1 MELKSVDCFEMLR
14 IINKMDVKKDI
25 IDILV
30 KITGLNKKLEKVQRG
45 LLEIAEKENK
55 TTKEVCSEN
64 VEMVL
69 EFDKLEGQIQGL
81 GMEIVF
87 VIIENIPY
95 AETEVYK
102 LLARMNN
109 ITVKDVKEWDAEKLI
124 NEVKE
129 IIANESFKRFF
140 TSIMR

>member
-95 AETEVYK
+95 AEAEVYK

>member
-109 ITVKDVKEWDAEKLI
+109 IAVKDVKEWDAEKLI